1 MAADR
6 AELVRS
12 MFTRIARRY
21 DLMNALMSFGRHQ
34 AWRRVAARATIA
46 APDGLV
52 LDLATGTADLALA
65 ILELVPHRRVI
76 GADFSEGMLRE
87 ARRKLAARP
96 AALIA
101 LLAADALALPF
112 ADASFACVTSA
123 FLLRNLTDLDQGLR
137 EMRRITQPGGRVIT
151 LEITRPTL
159 PVFSLA
165 FGLYFHRLVPALG
178 AAVAGDRQ
186 AYRYLPDSVER
197 FVTPDELVAKMRG
210 AGLRSAS
217 YQRLGLGTLA
227 VHTAIA

>member
-21 DLMNALMSFGRHQ
+21 DLMNALMSFGRHH

-46 APDGLV
+46 APDGLA

-96 AALIA
+96 AALVA

-112 ADASFACVTSA
+112 ADASFRRASRSIPSEKSAPITRRWGTSSRIASARSAVPVARSSTSPSGAAIVARAATRRHAWWRPKLISA
-123 FLLRNLTDLDQGLR
+123 F
-137 EMRRITQPGGRVIT
+137 I
-151 LEITRPTL
+151 
-159 PVFSLA
+159 
-165 FGLYFHRLVPALG
+165 
-178 AAVAGDRQ
+178 
-186 AYRYLPDSVER
+186 
-197 FVTPDELVAKMRG
+197 
-210 AGLRSAS
+210 RS
-217 YQRLGLGTLA
+217 
-227 VHTAIA
+227 

>member
-21 DLMNALMSFGRHQ
+21 DLMN
-34 AWRRVAARATIA
+34 
-46 APDGLV
+46 
-52 LDLATGTADLALA
+52 ALA

-96 AALIA
+96 AALVA

-112 ADASFACVTSA
+112 ADASFVCVTSA

-137 EMRRITQPGGRVIT
+137 EMRRVTQPGGRVIT

-197 FVTPDELVAKMRG
+197 FVTPDELVARMRG

-227 VHTAIA
+227 VHTA